1 MLSARQPAEH
11 LEMEEPI
18 ILGPLE
24 IAPAEYRAKYDGHE
38 LHLTRKE
45 FDLLTL
51 FARNPRR
58 VLRRPEIAQLVWG
71 GEVRGRTIDIHI
83 SRLRRHLPQGA
94 IETVTGVGYRIAIL

>member
-1 MLSARQPAEH
+1 
-11 LEMEEPI
+11 MEEPI

-24 IAPAEYRAKYDGHE
+24 IAPAEYRAKYDDRE
-38 LHLTRKE
+38 LQLTRKE

-58 VLRRPEIAQLVWG
+58 VLRRPQIAQLVWG
-71 GEVRGRTIDIHI
+71 GEVHGRTIDIHV
-83 SRLRRHLPQGA
+83 SRLRRRLPQGA